1 MTKDF
6 LFPSRFVELFSC
18 SAAEQLFPST
28 PRPVLSRPNH
38 HHHRCRGCSI
48 VPSSLFPLSLGTEPR
63 KTGDFLREAS
73 GWGSVMVILLGSP
86 VPSITRVSRLRRH
99 PDYCSAI
106 PVRKWNTF
114 AECYPPPCWGGLA
127 SFSASLLLDP
137 SLTSSSAA
145 AQPSTTTTDR
155 GASISSRR
163 PRTPRA
169 LNLTWL
175 YED

>member
-28 PRPVLSRPNH
+28 PRPVPSCPVPITIIIAVEGVRSFPLLS
-38 HHHRCRGCSI
+38 S
-48 VPSSLFPLSLGTEPR
+48 LSLGTEPR
-63 KTGDFLREAS
+63 KTGDFLRVAS

-114 AECYPPPCWGGLA
+114 AECYPPPC
-127 SFSASLLLDP
+127 
-137 SLTSSSAA
+137 
-145 AQPSTTTTDR
+145 
-155 GASISSRR
+155 
-163 PRTPRA
+163 
-169 LNLTWL
+169 
-175 YED
+175 